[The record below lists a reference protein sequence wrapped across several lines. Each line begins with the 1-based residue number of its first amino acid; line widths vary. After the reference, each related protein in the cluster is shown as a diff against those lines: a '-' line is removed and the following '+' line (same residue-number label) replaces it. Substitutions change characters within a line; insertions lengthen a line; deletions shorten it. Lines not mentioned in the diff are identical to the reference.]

1 MAKRL
6 TEEDKLRINEVYY
19 LTHSYAETARQTGFS
34 ATSVKKYVLPDF
46 KPQTNI
52 EKITFNEE
60 EIPNQIDYEPFVNS
74 DNWGEFC
81 ELAEEEK
88 EEMKDLWKELVLWVH

>member
-19 LTHSYAETARQTGFS
+19 LTHNYAETARQTGFS
-34 ATSVKKYVLPDF
+34 AASVKKYVLLDF

-52 EKITFNEE
+52 EKTTFNED
-60 EIPNQIDYEPFVNS
+60 EIPKQIDYKPFVNS
-74 DNWGEFC
+74 ENWGEFC
-81 ELAEEEK
+81 ELTEEEK
-88 EEMKDLWKELVLWVH
+88 EEMKDLWKELVL